1 MKQHSW
7 SSYFLI
13 GFFISGL
20 VWLIFW
26 YWQKSTS
33 AEDGALDLLDRLA
46 VAEAKAQA
54 AQARLVQQE
63 PVAEG

>member
-1 MKQHSW
+1 MNQKLAKN
-7 SSYFLI
+7 FLL

-63 PVAEG
+63 PVAGG